1 MVEMSTTPATKNFS
15 LKRVIIKGLLLFLL
29 VNLLFVFL
37 APLPILGKLSAYND
51 IFPGRVRLPYGENPD
66 QAYNLSLYNL
76 EAMFASHELVAGNKP
91 AGEFRVVL
99 IGDSSVWGY
108 LLKPE
113 DTLSAYLNASNL
125 VTKEGKKV
133 RAYNLGYPTLSLT
146 KDLLILDYAIHY
158 QPDLIIWL
166 FTLESLPLT
175 KQLDSPIVQNNPS
188 RVRDL
193 ITKYD
198 INLDIQDQRFFSP
211 NIFDSTLVGER
222 RALADLLRLQIYGIM
237 WAATGIDQYYPATYE
252 PPQSDLAL
260 DDTFHGLQ
268 PPKLKT
274 EDLSIEILTAG
285 RNISGEVP
293 ILYVNEPIYISDG
306 ENSDIRYNFF
316 YPKWAYDQYRLLF
329 ADICQME
336 RWQCL
341 DEWNLVPP
349 AEFTNS
355 AIHMT
360 PFGTKMLTIQLGNT
374 RRIKNISS
382 YSGSYSSLHYFSD

>member
-1 MVEMSTTPATKNFS
+1 MSIPSATKNFS
-15 LKRVIIKGLLLFLL
+15 LKRVVIKGLLLFL
-29 VNLLFVFL
+29 VINLLFVLL
-37 APLPILGKLSAYND
+37 APLPYLGKLSAYNH
-51 IFPGRVRLPYGENPD
+51 IFPGRARLPYGENPD

-76 EAMFASHELVAGNKP
+76 EAMFASHELAAGEKP
-91 AGEFRVVL
+91 AEEFRVVL

-113 DTLSAYLNASNL
+113 FTLSAYLNASNL
-125 VTKEGKKV
+125 VTKDGKLV

-146 KDLLILDYAIHY
+146 KDLLILDYAMHY
-158 QPDLIIWL
+158 QPNLIIWL
-166 FTLESLPLT
+166 FTLESFPLT
-175 KQLDSPIVQNNPS
+175 KQLDSPIVQNTPS

-198 INLDIQDQRFFSP
+198 INLDGQDQRFFSP
-211 NIFDSTLVGER
+211 DILDFTLVGER

-260 DDTFHGLQ
+260 DDTFHALR

-274 EDLSIEILTAG
+274 EDLSIEILSAG
-285 RNISGEVP
+285 RKISGEVP
-293 ILYVNEPIYISDG
+293 IIYINEPIYISHG

-316 YPKWAYDQYRLLF
+316 YPKWAYDQYRQLF
-329 ADICQME
+329 DDTCQIE
-336 RWQCL
+336 RRECL

-349 AEFTNS
+349 SEFTNS

-360 PFGTKMLTIQLGNT
+360 PHGTKMLADQLRNS
-374 RRIKNISS
+374 ILFLSNP
-382 YSGSYSSLHYFSD
+382 